1 MEFESEWWH
10 DSSRL
15 RQSVF
20 ICLVVATS
28 ILMVAVAEP
37 IFKQKGLSYNETQK
51 GMITGAATTTV
62 FYNLRLRHPTLEHP
76 YNLALLF
83 QPMLIL
89 GISIGV
95 TLNVLF
101 VDWMI
106 IIMVIIFFIAE
117 EKPLPGGAT
126 SHDQIKPKS
135 IKEELYGF
143 SSLSSPTS
151 SLQQLQSS
159 LVSLSLAGEKQ
170 KTQRWKG
177 EEEKNGETERVET

>member
-1 MEFESEWWH
+1 MEDMKFG
-10 DSSRL
+10 L
-15 RQSVF
+15 RIVASIVIVF
-20 ICLVVATS
+20 FGATCGRRWEADF
-28 ILMVAVAEP
+28 V
-37 IFKQKGLSYNETQK
+37 
-51 GMITGAATTTV
+51 
-62 FYNLRLRHPTLEHP
+62 
-76 YNLALLF
+76 
-83 QPMLIL
+83 PML
-89 GISIGV
+89 
-95 TLNVLF
+95 TL
-101 VDWMI
+101 I
-106 IIMVIIFFIAE
+106 ITAE

-159 LVSLSLAGEKQ
+159 LLSLSLAGEKQ

>member
-1 MEFESEWWH
+1 MDMIVGVESEWWH

-51 GMITGAATTTV
+51 GIDSYTTS
-62 FYNLRLRHPTLEHP
+62 YL
-76 YNLALLF
+76 
-83 QPMLIL
+83 M
-89 GISIGV
+89 
-95 TLNVLF
+95 
-101 VDWMI
+101 
-106 IIMVIIFFIAE
+106 
-117 EKPLPGGAT
+117 
-126 SHDQIKPKS
+126 
-135 IKEELYGF
+135 LYGF

-151 SLQQLQSS
+151 SLQQLQS
-159 LVSLSLAGEKQ
+159 LLLSLSLAGEKQ